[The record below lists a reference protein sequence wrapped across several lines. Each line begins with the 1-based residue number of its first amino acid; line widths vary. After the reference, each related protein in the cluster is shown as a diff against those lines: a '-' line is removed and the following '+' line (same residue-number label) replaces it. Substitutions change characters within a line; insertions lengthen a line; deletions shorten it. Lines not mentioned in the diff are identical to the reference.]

1 MTAEEFVEVIKLQTS
16 DAAVRSTLAS
26 LKEPPGR
33 VPKNRQ
39 LGLSRWF
46 KGLSEADQRMVGE
59 ALREAA
65 EAAVFGFFAVLDGA
79 RVFEYEEE
87 KGDLELFHV
96 RGAER
101 TLLNPKTGPELHDI
115 YNGLC
120 QSQRRHTK

>member
-1 MTAEEFVEVIKLQTS
+1 MTAKEFVEIMKLQTS
-16 DAAVRSTLAS
+16 DAAVQSTVAS

-33 VPKNRQ
+33 VPTKRQ
-39 LGLSRWF
+39 LALSGWF
-46 KGLSEADQRMVGE
+46 KRLTKADQRMLEE

-87 KGDLELFHV
+87 KGDLELVYV
-96 RGAER
+96 RGAGR
-101 TLLNPKTGPELHDI
+101 TLLNPKSGPELHDL

-120 QSQRRHTK
+120 QSERRQAK